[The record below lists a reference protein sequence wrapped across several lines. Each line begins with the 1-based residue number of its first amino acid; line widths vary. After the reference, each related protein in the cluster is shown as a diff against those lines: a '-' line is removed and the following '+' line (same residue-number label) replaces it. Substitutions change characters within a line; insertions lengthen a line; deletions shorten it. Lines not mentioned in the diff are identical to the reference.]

1 MAAAQAEEAEV
12 QYEEEEEQGGG
23 GSTLIT
29 EVSEGR
35 WQSALLENVFL
46 FYPSLFSFS
55 ASAAVLLIASLFSC
69 SLEYAEAHT
78 IPIAKVDIGV
88 SARKVSLA
96 AREHVFPPSPLL
108 EKKINLNPQP
118 PLRGAL
124 SIGLLCKLALLPL
137 VRFNCNQTCK
147 VSVAA
152 NRLHWRILSHPS
164 LSFSY

>member
-78 IPIAKVDIGV
+78 IPIAKVEIGV

-96 AREHVFPPSPLL
+96 AREHVFPPPHRF
-108 EKKINLNPQP
+108 
-118 PLRGAL
+118 LRRK
-124 SIGLLCKLALLPL
+124 SISTPNLLCGVLFQLASSANSLCCRLYGSTAIKLA
-137 VRFNCNQTCK
+137 K
-147 VSVAA
+147 
-152 NRLHWRILSHPS
+152 
-164 LSFSY
+164 